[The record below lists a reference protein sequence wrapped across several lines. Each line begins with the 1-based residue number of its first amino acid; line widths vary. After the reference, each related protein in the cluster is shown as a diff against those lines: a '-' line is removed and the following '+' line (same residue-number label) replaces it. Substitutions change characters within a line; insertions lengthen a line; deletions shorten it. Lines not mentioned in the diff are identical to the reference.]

1 MNSVSYT
8 AAFVA
13 GVLSITSPC
22 VLPVIPLYVAYL
34 MGSSDRTR
42 DRRRTLIVN
51 AAAFVLGFSLVFVLV
66 GTAFG
71 VLGTLMAERKT
82 LLVQLGGLLLIA
94 LGLHQIGRRD
104 SRGCVDQFGSRPQR
118 LPVATPSRQAW
129 SG

>member
-51 AAAFVLGFSLVFVLV
+51 AAAFVLGFSLEQ
-66 GTAFG
+66 
-71 VLGTLMAERKT
+71 M
-82 LLVQLGGLLLIA
+82 
-94 LGLHQIGRRD
+94 RRD
-104 SRGCVDQFGSRPQR
+104 LKDLERCV
-118 LPVATPSRQAW
+118 AEW
-129 SG
+129 SGKSPSAIPAAAE